1 MNLETLELARTIVD
15 LISDK
20 KGTDIILLDIR
31 PVSFLADYFII
42 CNGDSD
48 RQIKAIVEELVE
60 KLKALN
66 THPLH
71 IEGLPDSGWVLL
83 DYGAVVVHVFAPDT
97 RSYYQLERLWSGA
110 KTLLRMQ

>member
-1 MNLETLELARTIVD
+1 MNLETLDLARKMVD

-20 KGTDIILLDIR
+20 KGTDILLLDIR

-42 CNGDSD
+42 CSGDSD

-60 KLKALN
+60 KLKPLN
-66 THPLH
+66 AHPLN

-83 DYGAVVVHVFAPDT
+83 DYGAVVVHVFAPET
-97 RSYYQLERLWSGA
+97 RAYYQLEKLWSGA
-110 KTLLRMQ
+110 KTVLRMQ